1 MHHARRVIGLRD
13 DAQKISRSLPR
24 SLANKMKTGRR
35 NEFSSRVGVNVLEER
50 DTFEF
55 FRDDPELVSLGFL
68 RHFFLGGC
76 FFLSFFLSHAVSPLS
91 IRRSGGCE
99 QV

>member
-1 MHHARRVIGLRD
+1 MG
-13 DAQKISRSLPR
+13 RSNFSR
-24 SLANKMKTGRR
+24 SLANENKNREK

-68 RHFFLGGC
+68 RHLFLGGC